1 MKVGFVGI
9 GRIGSVMAAN
19 VKRANFDLMVYDLR
33 PEATEELRRMG
44 ASVADSPMQV
54 GEFAEIVEIAVR
66 DDPQVEEV
74 IVGERGLLKTLKPG
88 SIIIIHSTI
97 DPETAIKMGEYAAKK
112 GVSVVD
118 APMSGGSE
126 GAAARTLL
134 YMVGA
139 EPELFE
145 RCRPLFETSGKTIVR
160 MGPLGSGAK
169 TRIVHHVIMAL
180 NRLAADEGLRLAQ
193 GLGLDIPTVCKAVHG
208 GEAQSHIVD
217 RYLEKYRDMTTG
229 GQYRIAGMAL
239 RMSNQMGLPM
249 VGPAL
254 FQQLYL
260 PKKDDR
266 WPIKFR
272 PTSP

>member
-1 MKVGFVGI
+1 
-9 GRIGSVMAAN
+9 MAAN
-19 VKRANFDLMVYDLR
+19 VKKANFDLMVYDQF
-33 PEATEELRRMG
+33 EVATEKLRDMG
-44 ASVADSPMQV
+44 ARVASSPMEV
-54 GEFAEIVEIAVR
+54 GGFAEIVEIAVR
-66 DDPQVEEV
+66 DDSQVEDV
-74 IVGERGLLKTLKPG
+74 ILGPQGLLKSMKPG
-88 SIIIIHSTI
+88 SIIVIHSTI
-97 DPETAIKMGEYAAKK
+97 DPGTAIKMGEHAEHQ

-126 GAAARTLL
+126 GAAAGTLL

-139 EPELFE
+139 TPELFE

-193 GLGLDIPTVCKAVHG
+193 GFGLDIPTVCEAIHG

-217 RYLEKYRDMTTG
+217 RYLAKYRDMTTG

-239 RMSNQMGLPM
+239 RMANQMGLPM

-260 PKKDDR
+260 PQKDDR

-272 PTSP
+272 PDSR